1 MGLSAKED
9 WQMEYVY
16 IDWLVIILAAIL
28 NMVIG
33 FVWYSKWIFG
43 PLWTKLSK
51 HKQRGMD
58 VKTLVCMLLTSLMIA
73 YFLSFF
79 GAHLRVTSVT
89 DGMFVGFLLWLGF
102 VATIEFSSHIWCKTP
117 FKLFLINSGYRLVTF
132 LVMSGFIGA

>member
-1 MGLSAKED
+1 
-9 WQMEYVY
+9 MEYVY

-33 FVWYSKWIFG
+33 FLWYSKWLFG
-43 PLWTKLSK
+43 PLWGKLSK
-51 HKQRGMD
+51 HSQSGMT
-58 VKTLVCMLLTSLMIA
+58 VKILASTLLTSLMIA

-102 VATIEFSSHIWCKTP
+102 VVTIEFSSHIWCKTP
-117 FKLFLINSGYRLVTF
+117 YQLFLISSGYRLVTF
-132 LVMSGFIGA
+132 LVMSGLIGA